1 MSNALALAA
10 TSAVLTSL
18 LHEFFTIQEI
28 QLASVMISAKA
39 PDLIPT
45 DQTASSPLQ
54 VNLFLHQVTP
64 NAAWRNVQ
72 LPSLAAD
79 GSTRLRNQPLAL
91 DLHYLLTAYGTND
104 FEAEALLGYAVQF
117 LHETPMVARN
127 DIRAM
132 LTPSSG
138 TPPAVGTVSLNLAGL
153 ADQLEMLK
161 ITPEPLGREEMAWI
175 WTALKADYRP
185 SFSFQVT
192 VVLIQAENT
201 GVSAL
206 PVLRR
211 HIRVRPD
218 MNLPLPALTAVSP
231 PSNQPSAKPGDVIT
245 ISGVNLNGLSDV
257 VLTNARLGINQTI
270 TATKAAGDSFQF
282 TLPNPAPLPNP
293 PPPPNPQDI
302 PAGIYL
308 LSAQVK
314 TGTDVV
320 ATNTLP
326 FAAAPI
332 ITNPPASPVTRDAQG
347 NATVTITCAPYL
359 RPGQEALLLIGAQ
372 SGALT
377 AAITNPSNLLSFE
390 FKPLLPSSSP
400 LLVRLRV
407 DGVESQII
415 DMTQIPPAFSGPTV
429 VVT

>member
-28 QLASVMISAKA
+28 QLGSVMISAKA

-45 DQTASSPLQ
+45 DQTTSSPLQ

-72 LPSLAAD
+72 LPSLATD

-117 LHETPMVARN
+117 LHETPIVARD

-138 TPPAVGTVSLNLAGL
+138 TPPAVGTVNLNLAGL

-161 ITPEPLGREEMAWI
+161 ITPETLGREEMAWI

-218 MNLPLPALTAVSP
+218 VTSPLPALTAVSP
-231 PSNQPSAKPGDVIT
+231 PTSQPSAKPGDVVT
-245 ISGVNLNGLSDV
+245 VSGVNLNGLSNV
-257 VLTNARLGINQTI
+257 VLSNARLGINQTI
-270 TATKAAGDSFQF
+270 MAAAAGGSFQF
-282 TLPNPAPLPNP
+282 MLPNPAPLPNP

-302 PAGIYL
+302 PAGVYL

-314 TGTDVV
+314 TGADVV
-320 ATNTLP
+320 TTNTLP
-326 FAAAPI
+326 FAAAPT
-332 ITNPPASPVTRDAQG
+332 ITTPPASPVTRDTQG
-347 NATVTITCAPYL
+347 NASVTITCAPYL

-372 SGALT
+372 SGTLT
-377 AAITNPSNLLSFE
+377 TAITNPSNSLSFE
-390 FKPLLPSSSP
+390 FKPLLPSSTP
-400 LLVRLRV
+400 QLVRLRI

-415 DMTQIPPAFSGPTV
+415 DMTKNPPVFSGPTV
-429 VVT
+429 IVT